1 MTNTEMTINGEAVN
15 ASRQGMLAIES
26 FLNENYRFRRNVLNG
41 NECVPTL
48 IGAQGCG
55 KTTFLRRLLPVEL
68 RQYYLDQLNLNYME
82 QQDIGEMVTACFRKP
97 NEGEP
102 VKTLNTTQMLKLMQ
116 QQYPTLKI
124 SHSVKIMLGQAMK
137 ELGFEHTEHSHV
149 AFYKAIPLKAA

>member
-1 MTNTEMTINGEAVN
+1 MSDTFDRAMDRVRDEMARSKGRMI
-15 ASRQGMLAIES
+15 S
-26 FLNENYRFRRNVLNG
+26 
-41 NECVPTL
+41 
-48 IGAQGCG
+48 
-55 KTTFLRRLLPVEL
+55 
-68 RQYYLDQLNLNYME
+68 
-82 QQDIGEMVTACFRKP
+82 DIGEMVTACFRKP

>member
-1 MTNTEMTINGEAVN
+1 
-15 ASRQGMLAIES
+15 
-26 FLNENYRFRRNVLNG
+26 
-41 NECVPTL
+41 
-48 IGAQGCG
+48 
-55 KTTFLRRLLPVEL
+55 
-68 RQYYLDQLNLNYME
+68 
-82 QQDIGEMVTACFRKP
+82 MVTACFRKP